1 MSESISSEIPE
12 KSDKVDFKVVAFDM
26 LYAAVKGLSGLFF
39 STFMGLKIEGKE
51 NIPFR
56 GKAILTT
63 VTPNILRDM
72 LIISQVTGRKIHF
85 MIDPKMMKHQIAGPI
100 LKSLGMIRGTES
112 KEDTEPID
120 KVFEILNQKGDLVGM
135 TPEARHDREVQVKA
149 MAAII
154 KFAIVGEAPI
164 IPIAIYTEKT
174 KILNMFTGDG
184 IKVKVGTPLN
194 VEKRLNRE
202 KYRAERYELAEDII
216 NIIDSLKET
225 PEIEESEL

>member
-1 MSESISSEIPE
+1 MTESIGSEIPE
-12 KSDKVDFKVVAFDM
+12 ESDKVNFKVIAFDV

-39 STFMGLKIEGKE
+39 KTFMGLKIEGEK
-51 NIPFR
+51 NIPLR

-63 VTPNILRDM
+63 VTPNIIRDM

-85 MIDPKMMKHQIAGPI
+85 MIDPKMMKHQIYGPI
-100 LKSLGMIRGTES
+100 LKSLGMFRGTES

-135 TPEARHDREVQVKA
+135 TPEARHDREVQIKT

-154 KFAIVGEAPI
+154 KFAIVGETPI

-174 KILNMFTGDG
+174 KILNMFSGDG
-184 IKVKVGTPLN
+184 IKVKVGTPLK

-202 KYRAERYELAEDII
+202 KYRAERYELA
-216 NIIDSLKET
+216 
-225 PEIEESEL
+225 